1 MYKLKSVLLTLSLL
15 LSTAYSSGAF
25 QNWALDMNAVC
36 AVPIAHMNKNVNH
49 PAWGVQFSMVG
60 FVDKRAPLAIGGE
73 LSFASY
79 GMKRNYF
86 NAPDD
91 STGDTETYKEVVR
104 DGISRLHAVI
114 RLQPQDES
122 FRPFIDLLGGVMH
135 ISTKANVKEVRHFEI
150 DPRLSRNYHNSDWA
164 GSFGVKTGVAFGEAL
179 SISLAWMFTTPVT
192 YLGIHEEES
201 IVLSEDLQSSVVVS
215 PYSSTTQVIALM
227 VGVSFAI

>member
-1 MYKLKSVLLTLSLL
+1 MKRSLLSLL
-15 LSTAYSSGAF
+15 LLISLSHSSGAF
-25 QNWALDMNAVC
+25 QNWTLDMNAVC
-36 AVPIAHMNKNVNH
+36 AVPIAHMNQNVNH

-60 FVDKRAPLAIGGE
+60 FVDKRAPLAVGGS

-79 GMKRNYF
+79 GMKRSYF

-91 STGDTETYKEVVR
+91 STGDNETYKEVVR

-122 FRPFIDLLGGVMH
+122 FRPFIDALAGVMH

-164 GSFGVKTGVAFGEAL
+164 GSFGVRTGVAFGEAF
-179 SISLAWMFTTPVT
+179 SVSLAWMFSTPVT
-192 YLGIHEEES
+192 YLSIHNEES
-201 IVLSEDLQSSVVVS
+201 IVLSEDLQSSIVVT
-215 PYSSTTQVIALM
+215 PYNSTTQVIALM
-227 VGVSFAI
+227 IGVSFAI